1 MNYIFN
7 AGRATVLQTSK
18 GSKLKWSLYMYD
30 VLCFES
36 WEFISI
42 KPPSVGSVFVN
53 QLGKEDLDV
62 ELVKPINF
70 VT

>member
-1 MNYIFN
+1 
-7 AGRATVLQTSK
+7 
-18 GSKLKWSLYMYD
+18 MYE

-42 KPPSVGSVFVN
+42 KPLSVGSVFVN
-53 QLGKEDLDV
+53 QLEKEDLDV